1 MAREPLQP
9 DLTAWAD
16 SGGMA
21 LTGWP
26 GQDPLPPPG
35 PVLERA
41 AAAAAD
47 FTRWAARWGTPPSV
61 DVPALLFGRAALLGL
76 ERRGRISANGT
87 CRLLRAAD
95 AWFAVNLARADDL
108 EAVPA
113 VVGRTLAATEDPWA
127 ALGDVATRTTADTIV
142 DDAQLVGIPAAVLA
156 SVGPAADP
164 VSWTP
169 VGGPAVTRPP
179 RIIDLSAMW
188 AGPLCGRLLRS
199 AGAEVVKVESP
210 GRPDG
215 ARAGHP
221 GFWNWLHGGQE
232 ILIVDLETRAGVAH
246 LEELIA
252 GADAVIDSSRPRA
265 LAQLGIRAEERAG
278 PRLTWISITGYGRAG
293 PWAGRVAFGDDAAV
307 AGGLV
312 ARDSHGEPVFC
323 GDALADPLSGIVAA
337 AAGARAVATGG
348 GLVSVAMAEVAAW
361 AAAP

>member
-1 MAREPLQP
+1 MASEPPRP
-9 DLTAWAD
+9 DVAAWAD

-41 AAAAAD
+41 EAATAD
-47 FTRWAARWGTPPSV
+47 FIRWAANWGTPPPV
-61 DVPALLFGRAALLGL
+61 DVPALLFGRARLLGL

-87 CRLLRAAD
+87 SRLFRAKD
-95 AWFAVNLARADDL
+95 AWFTVNLARADDI

-113 VVGRTLAATEDPWA
+113 VVGRALAAAEDPWN
-127 ALGDVATRTTADTIV
+127 ALGDAATRTTADTIV
-142 DDAQLVGIPAAVLA
+142 DEAQLVGVPAAVLA
-156 SVGPAADP
+156 SVGPVAHP

-169 VGGPAVTRPP
+169 AGGPAVTRPP

-188 AGPLCGRLLRS
+188 AGPLCGRLLRG

-215 ARAGHP
+215 ARSGHP
-221 GFWNWLHGGQE
+221 GFWNWLHEGQE
-232 ILIVDLETRAGVAH
+232 IVMVDLETRGGVAH

-278 PRLTWISITGYGRAG
+278 PDLTWISITGYGRTG

-312 ARDSHGEPVFC
+312 ARDSHHEPVFC
-323 GDALADPLSGIVAA
+323 GDALADPLSGLVAA
-337 AAGARAVATGG
+337 AAGARALAQGG